1 VKPFSFLLALVLISS
16 LAACNTS
23 SITETLVQPGSVLYQ
38 DIFSNPKSGWG
49 ELATQAGAAEYVN
62 GAYRIVVNQ
71 PNTAWV

>member
-1 VKPFSFLLALVLISS
+1 VKPFSLLLALILISS

-49 ELATQAGAAEYVN
+49 ELANQAGAAE
-62 GAYRIVVNQ
+62 
-71 PNTAWV
+71 